1 MKCRRWVVI
10 LLALVT
16 TACTNRV
23 ISHQPLFARDRALE
37 GTLKEGVWASTEQGC
52 VYSLDQPIQA
62 WPECAQAA
70 LIGPKSFSKKEYLV
84 AGDPLIVQSRFRN
97 RGKASHYAYTA
108 ILPLARDS
116 AGRVTSLKAWAVE
129 CGPPDIVG
137 DGSEREVRVTKS
149 PLPGLTVVGDNCTA
163 LEPAPVRNASKASQ
177 AWSYTVT
184 RQWMRPSRRSDKF
197 DAAIGWSVDPL
208 FSLRKAEE
216 APAAEAPPPR

>member
-1 MKCRRWVVI
+1 VTLKHGVV
-10 LLALVT
+10 LLLTLAT

-23 ISHQPLFARDRALE
+23 VSYQPLFARDRALE
-37 GTLKEGVWASTEQGC
+37 ETFKEGVWASPEPGC
-52 VYSLDQPIQA
+52 AYSLNQPMQA

-70 LIGPKSFSKKEYLV
+70 TIGPKSFSRREYLV
-84 AGDPLIVQSRFRN
+84 AGDPLIVQSRFRK
-97 RGKASHYAYTA
+97 RGKTTHYAYTA

-116 AGRVTSLKAWAVE
+116 AGKMTSFKAWAVE

-137 DGSEREVRVTKS
+137 EGSEREVRVTKS

-163 LEPAPVRNASKASQ
+163 LAPAPVRDASRASQ

-184 RQWMRPSRRSDKF
+184 RQWIRPSRRTDKF
-197 DAAIGWSVDPL
+197 DAALGWSVDPL
-208 FSLRKAEE
+208 LNLRKVEE